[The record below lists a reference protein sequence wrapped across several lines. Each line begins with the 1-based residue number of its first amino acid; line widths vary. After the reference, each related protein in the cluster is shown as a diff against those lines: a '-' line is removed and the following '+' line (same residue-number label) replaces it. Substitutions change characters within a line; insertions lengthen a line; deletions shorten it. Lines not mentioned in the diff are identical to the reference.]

1 MNPEAVLAAVI
12 SVAAAFIGFTGVIF
26 AVGRFSQGQWKLSER
41 NALMHLLLPSMLA
54 LFLAFVPMV
63 LLTGV
68 ESGAGAGVWRASNG
82 LLAIIHAPLV
92 SRALWL
98 AIRAELVEPLPLRF
112 VLIPL
117 GFSSVVAS
125 ALVAFGFLQ
134 DCATIAFTG
143 GLVIFLL
150 VAAIQ
155 FVMLVIPDAN

>member
-1 MNPEAVLAAVI
+1 MSPETVLTAII

-26 AVGRFSQGQWKLSER
+26 AVGRFSRGQWTPAEH
-41 NALMHLLLPSMLA
+41 NALMHLLLPSTLA

-63 LLTGV
+63 ALTAVG
-68 ESGAGAGVWRASNG
+68 SGAGVWRVSNA
-82 LLAIIHAPLV
+82 LLAVIHAPLV
-92 SRALWL
+92 SRGLWL
-98 AIRAELVEPLPLRF
+98 AIRGELAEPLPLRF

-117 GFSSVVAS
+117 GYASVVAS

-134 DCATIAFTG
+134 AYATTAFTG

-155 FVMLVIPDAN
+155 FVMLVIPGGN

>member
-1 MNPEAVLAAVI
+1 MNPETVLAAII

-26 AVGRFSQGQWKLSER
+26 AVGRFSQGQWTTSER
-41 NALMHLLLPSMLA
+41 NALMHLLLPSTLA

-68 ESGAGAGVWRASNG
+68 ESVAGVWRASNG
-82 LLAIIHAPLV
+82 LLAVIHAPLV

-98 AIRAELVEPLPLRF
+98 VIRAELVEPLPLRF

-117 GFSSVVAS
+117 GFASVIAS
-125 ALVAFGFLQ
+125 AIVAFGFLQ
-134 DCATIAFTG
+134 NFAAMAFTG

-155 FVMLVIPDAN
+155 FVMLVIPDVN

>member
-1 MNPEAVLAAVI
+1 MSPETILSAI
-12 SVAAAFIGFTGVIF
+12 IGVAAAFIGFTGVIF
-26 AVGRFSQGQWKLSER
+26 AVGRFSQGQWTPAER
-41 NALMHLLLPSMLA
+41 NALVHLLLPSTLA

-63 LLTGV
+63 ASAGV
-68 ESGAGAGVWRASNG
+68 PPNAGVWRWSNG
-82 LLAIIHAPLV
+82 LLTVIHAPLV

-98 AIRAELVEPLPLRF
+98 AVRAELAEPLPLRF

-134 DCATIAFTG
+134 EYAAVAFTS
-143 GLVIFLL
+143 GLVMFLL

-155 FVMLVIPDAN
+155 FLMLVIPDAN

>member
-1 MNPEAVLAAVI
+1 MSPETVLTAII

-26 AVGRFSQGQWKLSER
+26 AVGRFSQGRWTPAER

-63 LLTGV
+63 ALTGV
-68 ESGAGAGVWRASNG
+68 ESGAGVWRVSNA
-82 LLAIIHAPLV
+82 LLAVIHVPLV

-98 AIRAELVEPLPLRF
+98 AIRAELAEPLPVRF

-117 GFSSVVAS
+117 GYASVVAS

-134 DCATIAFTG
+134 AYAAVAFTG

-155 FVMLVIPDAN
+155 FVILVVPNGN

>member
-1 MNPEAVLAAVI
+1 MNPDAVLAAII

-26 AVGRFSQGQWKLSER
+26 AVGRFSQGQWTPTER
-41 NALMHLLLPSMLA
+41 NALMHLLLPSTLA

-68 ESGAGAGVWRASNG
+68 GYEAGVWRASNG
-82 LLAIIHAPLV
+82 LLAVIHAPLV

-117 GFSSVVAS
+117 GFASVIAS
-125 ALVAFGFLQ
+125 ALAAFGFLQ
-134 DCATIAFTG
+134 GYSTVAFTG

-155 FVMLVIPDAN
+155 FVLLVIPDAN

>member
-1 MNPEAVLAAVI
+1 MNPETVLAAII

-26 AVGRFSQGQWKLSER
+26 AVGRFSQGQWKPSER
-41 NALMHLLLPSMLA
+41 NALLHLLLPSTLA

-68 ESGAGAGVWRASNG
+68 ESGAGVWRASNG
-82 LLAIIHAPLV
+82 LLAVIHAPLV

-112 VLIPL
+112 VLIPA
-117 GFSSVVAS
+117 GFISVLAS
-125 ALVAFGFLQ
+125 AIVAVGHLQ
-134 DCATIAFTG
+134 RYAVMTFTG
-143 GLVIFLL
+143 GLVVFLF

-155 FVMLVIPDAN
+155 FVMLVLPNTD